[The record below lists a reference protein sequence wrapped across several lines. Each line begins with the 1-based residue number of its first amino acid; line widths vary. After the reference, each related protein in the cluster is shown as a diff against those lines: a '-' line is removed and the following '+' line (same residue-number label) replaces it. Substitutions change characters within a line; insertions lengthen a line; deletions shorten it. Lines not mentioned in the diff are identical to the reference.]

1 MGFFSLLKI
10 GGRIALKTP
19 AGKKAAKS
27 VFNKIKM
34 KDAKKLILN
43 PAKKATKKKVK
54 KNLQPV
60 KDLGKGTATG
70 TVVSSGVNAR
80 KNKKK

>member
-1 MGFFSLLKI
+1 MGFFNLLKI
-10 GGRIALKTP
+10 GGKLALKTP

-34 KDAKKLILN
+34 KDAKKIILE

-70 TVVSSGVNAR
+70 TVVSSEVNSR

>member
-1 MGFFSLLKI
+1 MGFFNLLKM
-10 GGRIALKTP
+10 GGKLALKTP

-34 KDAKKLILN
+34 KDAKKIILE

-70 TVVSSGVNAR
+70 TVVSSEVNSR

>member
-1 MGFFSLLKI
+1 MGFFSLLKM
-10 GGRIALKTP
+10 GGRLALKTP

-43 PAKKATKKKVK
+43 PAKKTTKKKVK
-54 KNLQPV
+54 KKLQPV

-70 TVVSSGVNAR
+70 TVAASEVNAR
-80 KNKKK
+80 KNKNK

>member
-1 MGFFSLLKI
+1 MGFFSLLKL

-34 KDAKKLILN
+34 THAKQARALQGVVKN
-43 PAKKATKKKVK
+43 GSKKVK
-54 KNLQPV
+54 KYS
-60 KDLGKGTATG
+60 K
-70 TVVSSGVNAR
+70 
-80 KNKKK
+80 

>member
-1 MGFFSLLKI
+1 MGFFSLLKL

-27 VFNKIKM
+27 VFNRIKM

-43 PAKKATKKKVK
+43 PAKKQLKIKLKRNYNLLKILVKV
-54 KNLQPV
+54 QPQEQ
-60 KDLGKGTATG
+60 
-70 TVVSSGVNAR
+70 
-80 KNKKK
+80 

>member
-1 MGFFSLLKI
+1 MGFFSLLKM
-10 GGRIALKTP
+10 GGRLALKTP

-54 KNLQPV
+54 KKLQPV

-70 TVVSSGVNAR
+70 TVAASEVNAR

>member
-1 MGFFSLLKI
+1 MGFFSLLKL

-27 VFNKIKM
+27 VFNRIKM
-34 KDAKKLILN
+34 KD
-43 PAKKATKKKVK
+43 AKKATKKKVK

-60 KDLGKGTATG
+60 KDSGKGTAAG
-70 TVVSSGVNAR
+70 TLAASSGYGAGEVNAR